1 MNLATI
7 IALLVL
13 VVILIPAIRYLYKY
27 GTCGNCPDHG
37 SCSGKCESKRML
49 KDFMDTPDY
58 QEKNEMIDEIIKKHI
73 VTEKRK

>member
-27 GTCGNCPDHG
+27 GTCGSCPDHG

-58 QEKNEMIDEIIKKHI
+58 QEKNEMIDEIMKKHI